1 MSKKIKC
8 KNCGEKLPPNAKICP
23 YCETESNQKKPKKN
37 RFLKVFVVLIWIILI
52 IAVIASALWGIYTF
66 AFRVYD
72 CKELLNVNFDGSNK
86 SAIGYVKLNEDN
98 SLFLATE
105 TGEDSTPLLTDV
117 YDTELEK
124 AKEIQ
129 TLLRDSI
136 YVADDPRDE
145 TYKTVVNGI
154 IHTGTTLSKREGIK
168 NGDVITVDVSYD
180 KWALFKKGIR
190 LENTEFDIKVT
201 GLTASSTVDPF
212 SGIKY
217 IFTGVDGFG
226 KVSLDTSK
234 CPEIVTDNFEY
245 TVSPNANLSE
255 GDKIT
260 VIAKYTGKSYDDN
273 SGTFEYGGKFYSC
286 SKESRKDITV
296 SALNPVETLDPF
308 ENVTVDYDGI
318 DPFLNI
324 TGYNTSQSNKVIST
338 YFDFEASKSENLKAG
353 EVITVKAVYKTV
365 DEKQYTD
372 KDLESAG
379 YVLLKTERTYIVPDD
394 VAKYAKK
401 STSFDANKISE
412 SFSASLS
419 PYKKDK
425 NKVQLVKCYFGLRK
439 NNNNDLS
446 YNKYYEL
453 YEITAGSSK
462 TYMVFCA
469 ENIYTDS
476 DGKLKFTSSVN
487 GESSPKMSVIKSKF
501 IDSDNSNY
509 TISEADAPKAPVNNY
524 NITTTTTTAKATE
537 KTTSAKT
544 TDATTTAKEQ

>member
-1 MSKKIKC
+1 MSKKLKC
-8 KNCGEKLPPNAKICP
+8 KNCGQKISPNAKICP
-23 YCETESNQKKPKKN
+23 YCETEINPKKPKKK
-37 RFLKVFVVLIWIILI
+37 RFMKVFVILIWIILI
-52 IAVIASALWGIYTF
+52 LAIIASALWGIYTF

-72 CKELLNVNFDGSNK
+72 CKELLSVNFDGSNK
-86 SAIGYVKLNEDN
+86 SAIGYVKLNEEN
-98 SLFLATE
+98 SLFTATE

-124 AKEIQ
+124 AKELQ
-129 TLLRDSI
+129 TLLTESI

-180 KWALFKKGIR
+180 KWALLKKGIR

-201 GLTASSTVDPF
+201 GLTYSSTVDPF

-226 KVSLDTSK
+226 KVTLDTSK

-296 SALNPVETLDPF
+296 SSLSSVETLDPF
-308 ENVTVDYDGI
+308 DNVTVDYEGI
-318 DPFLNI
+318 DPFLKI
-324 TGYNTSQSNKVIST
+324 SGYDTSQADKVIST

-353 EVITVKAVYKTV
+353 EVITVKAVYKTI

-379 YVLLKTERTYIVPDD
+379 YVLLKTERTYTVPDD

-401 STSFDANKISE
+401 SASFDANKISE
-412 SFSASLS
+412 SFSASLA

-425 NKVQLVKCYFGLRK
+425 NKVRLVKSYFGLRNA
-439 NNNNDLS
+439 NNTGVS

-453 YEITAGSSK
+453 YEITVGSSK
-462 TYMVFCA
+462 NYMVFAA

-476 DGKLKFTSSVN
+476 NGNLRFTPSVN
-487 GESSPKMSVIKSKF
+487 GESSPNMKVIKAKF
-501 IDSDNSNY
+501 IDADNSNY
-509 TISEADAPKAPVNNY
+509 KISEAAAPASPVNNY
-524 NITTTTTTAKATE
+524 NITTTTTTAK
-537 KTTSAKT
+537 KTTTAKA
-544 TDATTTAKEQ
+544 DSSTTTAKEQ